1 MKYAWIVIKNSPQK
15 ILASVGVLG
24 GSKNCEMGQC
34 QFKDLWTLSENV
46 SNCIGHL
53 ECGHKIC
60 RTMLYNKF
68 ALNFDFY
75 ILTTINLSITYL
87 NDEGISI
94 WKSHGFYYICMTDK
108 TDTRATATKQNYVT
122 NYMDFPRIFS
132 WVSILKCQK

>member
-24 GSKNCEMGQC
+24 GSKNCEMGHC
-34 QFKDLWTLSENV
+34 QFKNLWTLSENV

-60 RTMLYNKF
+60 RTRIHSLYNKF

-87 NDEGISI
+87 NDEGISRSENHMVFI
-94 WKSHGFYYICMTDK
+94 TYVWQTRQTHGQQQQSK
-108 TDTRATATKQNYVT
+108 TMLQTTWI
-122 NYMDFPRIFS
+122 FPEYFP
-132 WVSILKCQK
+132 VFQF